1 MGSSMSLSE
10 GQDRAAVVAG
20 AERLAE
26 ASAELSPEQLAA
38 LVGATARLYAGAAA
52 REGREIPLAG
62 AAMTPTDVVVLC
74 CALLRAQDLS
84 PFDLTLWFGRTGA

>member
-1 MGSSMSLSE
+1 MSSSE
-10 GQDRAAVVAG
+10 VPDPATVSAEAG
-20 AERLAE
+20 RLAE
-26 ASAELSPEQLAA
+26 AGAELTPDQLVALLGAA
-38 LVGATARLYAGAAA
+38 TKLYGLAAA
-52 REGREIPLAG
+52 RTGREIPLAG